1 MLFGLRLKSVLY
13 IRRKFIQALLGDND
27 EGTFFFSIIIPEKII
42 NSSLAGTDLLYIK

>member
-1 MLFGLRLKSVLY
+1 MLFGLSLKSVLY

-27 EGTFFFSIIIPEKII
+27 EGTFFSIIISEKII